1 MLMALDLKR
10 TYTAI
15 LDNAYQVSYE
25 KIENKI
31 GSLDFTMPLD
41 DPKNE
46 FIAEMQWVELTDNEN
61 EYIGLYRVMPTTIKK
76 DANNNQIHY
85 SATEALCTLGD
96 TVLFGCHE
104 IKNKTTKEA
113 IQFLLNKQKTKHWV
127 LKKCDFSRKL
137 TYKWENENGLVE
149 PLFSIPADFEEEYLW
164 QWNTEVYPFEL
175 SLVKPPTEP
184 VARIQEGYN
193 MQGFEIE
200 RNPKMLINRIYPLGS
215 GEGVNKVNIRSV
227 NQGVPYLENKAAID
241 RYGLLESI
249 WVEQR
254 FSDPKALKENA
265 LRMLEEWTKPQVSWV
280 VTAADLIKL
289 TDQPLAIDRL
299 RLGTVIMI
307 NTNEFGSVNLR
318 IKKESKKF
326 IVP

>member
-1 MLMALDLKR
+1 
-10 TYTAI
+10 
-15 LDNAYQVSYE
+15 
-25 KIENKI
+25 
-31 GSLDFTMPLD
+31 
-41 DPKNE
+41 
-46 FIAEMQWVELTDNEN
+46 
-61 EYIGLYRVMPTTIKK
+61 
-76 DANNNQIHY
+76 
-85 SATEALCTLGD
+85 
-96 TVLFGCHE
+96 
-104 IKNKTTKEA
+104 
-113 IQFLLNKQKTKHWV
+113 
-127 LKKCDFSRKL
+127 
-137 TYKWENENGLVE
+137 
-149 PLFSIPADFEEEYLW
+149 
-164 QWNTEVYPFEL
+164 
-175 SLVKPPTEP
+175 
-184 VARIQEGYN
+184 

-318 IKKESKKF
+318 IKKKVKRCLWCPQDIQLELGNLQETIHSTMTAFSRKQEISETYAQGATTLLNRSVQGELSKTQPVELNLYFDEDILYVNTAELTFKATAKGPSHSVTN
-326 IVP
+326 IDLVVDGKNYPNYHCNNNG